1 MKASLNGVPHLS
13 ILDGWWIEGFD
24 KRTAGPSAKRRR
36 KTEISLMQK
45 SFIKSS
51 KMR

>member
-24 KRTAGPSAKRRR
+24 KKNGWAFAKRRR
-36 KTEISLMQK
+36 RTETSLMQK

-51 KMR
+51 KRR